1 MKKLLT
7 FLSFTLLFSSL
18 SYTQVSSDL
27 SYQSVVRYADGSLVV
42 NTDVDVDLAV
52 ISNGSTVYS
61 ESHSTTTSKNG
72 LISLRLGSKNSTAFA
87 ALNWGR
93 AAFSVKATITVLDQ
107 YNYSVTTESE
117 LLGVPYALYALILP
131 DLPDLLDLQDLPD
144 LLDPPTCWR

>member
-18 SYTQVSSDL
+18 TYAQVSSDL

-42 NTDVDVDLAV
+42 NSDVDVDLAV

-72 LISLRLGSKNSTAFA
+72 LISLRLGSKNSSAFA
-87 ALNWGR
+87 ALNWGE
-93 AAFSVKATITVLDQ
+93 AAFSLQATIA
-107 YNYSVTTESE
+107 
-117 LLGVPYALYALILP
+117 LLRLLRSFLIGK
-131 DLPDLLDLQDLPD
+131 
-144 LLDPPTCWR
+144 

>member
-1 MKKLLT
+1 M
-7 FLSFTLLFSSL
+7 
-18 SYTQVSSDL
+18 SYAQVSSDL

-87 ALNWGR
+87 ALNWGE
-93 AAFSVKATITVLDQ
+93 AAFSLKATITVLDQ
-107 YNYSVTTESE
+107 YNYSTTTESE
-117 LLGVPYALYALILP
+117 LLGVPYALYALNTKDGAAGP
-131 DLPDLLDLQDLPD
+131 AGPAGPVG
-144 LLDPPTCWR
+144 PAGPTCPVPSPTTHRFSMCW

>member
-18 SYTQVSSDL
+18 SYAQVSSDL

-42 NTDVDVDLAV
+42 NMDVDVDLAV

-93 AAFSVKATITVLDQ
+93 AAFSVQATITVLDL
-107 YNYSVTTESE
+107 S
-117 LLGVPYALYALILP
+117 LIHI
-131 DLPDLLDLQDLPD
+131 
-144 LLDPPTCWR
+144 